1 MRHVLSSRTF
11 SGSSCGALVLA
22 GLMVL
27 HSAPAAADQA
37 QAVVGAQSRDRGRQA
52 LAFLPNELWVHV
64 GDSMTWTFVT
74 DEKHTVT
81 FLKPGQIRPPF
92 QAGCPGTT
100 PDASSYD
107 GTQCLNSGPLLSGQ
121 SYTVNFP
128 KAGNFRLVCLVH
140 VDMTGII
147 HVLDPSETLPRDE
160 AFYDRQVRQDRSEL
174 LSDASLL
181 EGRAIATAERTA
193 ENEASAGISE
203 IVATTGG
210 GSHSAAVMRFLR
222 GTTIVRVGD
231 TVEWTN
237 LGPTVNHT
245 ITFGIEPSDPI
256 TAPPSPGV
264 VTDTDGALHAVIGSP
279 TDNVHSGL
287 LRPAPEE
294 RVGLAQSLPGITRF
308 RVTFTSPGIFHYICA
323 LHDDLG
329 MVGTV
334 IVQ

>member
-1 MRHVLSSRTF
+1 MRYELSSLRF
-11 SGSSCGALVLA
+11 SGSACGVLVLA
-22 GLMVL
+22 GLVVS
-27 HSAPAAADQA
+27 HSVPAAADQA
-37 QAVVGAQSRDRGRQA
+37 QSVVGAQSRDGGRQA

-64 GDSMTWTFVT
+64 GDSMTWTFIT
-74 DEKHTVT
+74 EEKHTVT
-81 FLKPGQIRPPF
+81 FLKPGQVRPPF
-92 QAGCPGTT
+92 QAGCPGTS
-100 PDASSYD
+100 PDGSSYD
-107 GTQCLNSGPLLSGQ
+107 GTTCLNSGPLVGGQ
-121 SYTVNFP
+121 RYTVSFP

-140 VDMTGII
+140 VDMTGMI
-147 HVLDPSETLPRDE
+147 HVLDPSEPLPRDE
-160 AFYDRQVRQDRSEL
+160 AFYDRQARRERSEL
-174 LSDASLL
+174 LSDASRL
-181 EGRAIATAERTA
+181 ERRGIATAERTA
-193 ENEASAGISE
+193 ENEVSAGISE

-210 GSHSAAVMRFLR
+210 GSHSAAVMRFLQD
-222 GTTIVRVGD
+222 TTIVHVGD

-237 LGPTVNHT
+237 LGPTVGHT
-245 ITFGIEPSDPI
+245 VTFGIEPPDPV

-264 VTDTDGALHAVIGSP
+264 TADADGALHAVMGSP
-279 TDNVHSGL
+279 TDSVHSGL

>member
-1 MRHVLSSRTF
+1 
-11 SGSSCGALVLA
+11 
-22 GLMVL
+22 
-27 HSAPAAADQA
+27 
-37 QAVVGAQSRDRGRQA
+37 
-52 LAFLPNELWVHV
+52 VHV
-64 GDSMTWTFVT
+64 GDSVTWTFIT

-92 QAGCPGTT
+92 TAGCPGTS
-100 PDASSYD
+100 PDGSSYD
-107 GTQCLNSGPLLSGQ
+107 STACLNSGPLVGRL

-140 VDMTGII
+140 VDMTGMI
-147 HVLDPSETLPRDE
+147 HVLEVSDALPHDK
-160 AFYDRQVRQDRSEL
+160 AFYDRQMRLEGSEL
-174 LSDASLL
+174 LSDAARL
-181 EGRAIATAERTA
+181 EGRGIATAERTA
-193 ENEASAGISE
+193 ENEVSAGISE

-222 GTTIVRVGD
+222 ETTIVRVGD

-237 LGPTVNHT
+237 LGPTVGHT
-245 ITFGIEPSDPI
+245 VTFGLEPADPV

-264 VTDTDGALHAVIGSP
+264 TQDADGALHAVIGSP
-279 TDNVHSGL
+279 ADSVHSGI

-294 RVGLAQSLPGITRF
+294 RVGLAQAPPGITKF
-308 RVTFTSPGIFHYICA
+308 RVTFTTSGIFHYICA